1 VVSAR
6 LAEGVTRYVFGL
18 KTLVLTGGETAAA
31 VLDAAGIHLLRVKG
45 EILPGLPLCHAVDLP
60 GFPDLITK
68 SGGFGP
74 PDTLLRLWQAA
85 QSPEGF
91 P

>member
-1 VVSAR
+1 
-6 LAEGVTRYVFGL
+6 
-18 KTLVLTGGETAAA
+18 
-31 VLDAAGIHLLRVKG
+31 LRVEG

-85 QSPEGF
+85 RNPEGC